1 MRKTNYKKEDL
12 INNLT
17 KKTGL
22 SLNYSKKIINDLIEL
37 LIINIKNNDLR
48 LKNLGSFNLVL
59 KKKRIGR
66 NPKTLEKFEISA
78 RKSLIFTPSKNLLEK
93 LNKQI

>member
-1 MRKTNYKKEDL
+1 VRKTNYKKEDL

>member
-48 LKNLGSFNLVL
+48 LKNLGSFNLVF

>member
-1 MRKTNYKKEDL
+1 VRKTNYKKEDL

-37 LIINIKNNDLR
+37 LIMNIKNNDLR
-48 LKNLGSFNLVL
+48 LKNLGSFNLVF